1 MEVADDGFVT
11 AILIAPGELKNKGL
25 YLPDDVAPAAAQMF
39 VGKPVFLDHGVDPN
53 PNTRPDNRRISEI
66 DSVWTEGGAVYGKFK
81 VANESIRGILRG
93 LKDMGIGGMSAVI
106 QYLATGGVI
115 SAIVGV
121 ASVDVVLTPASEGA
135 RILQASQTQPETDLS
150 WFDKAWQFFAMLALN
165 TRQSPEPAQA
175 EPATSDPTEET
186 IMDEALDGCARSD
199 EGQYH

>member
-1 MEVADDGFVT
+1 MSLAIAPTEVADDGFVT

-135 RILQASQTQPETDLS
+135 RILQASQT
-150 WFDKAWQFFAMLALN
+150 
-165 TRQSPEPAQA
+165 
-175 EPATSDPTEET
+175 
-186 IMDEALDGCARSD
+186 
-199 EGQYH
+199 